1 MESIHWF
8 LLTLAM
14 AVVSLGMSGIIKAIG
29 VLTAFLAGGIC
40 LIYGL
45 SKSSQLSQKANLW
58 LYRRIDEKE
67 IKMPSKSRMP
77 DTSPPNN
84 AGLHAELTGS
94 SVIDKPLNE
103 IIGYIFRDYVYSW
116 HFNLS
121 HSSAFPTEA
130 EDSLH
135 IVVANLAFKI
145 KEVDLI
151 PFLTTRLVDD
161 VASHVR
167 LFKKARGAVK
177 NLEEQI
183 STGEN
188 CKLMDLESLFFDAE
202 VSMEG
207 TVTCRDQVSSSQP
220 DELLYLQSVA
230 ETLLFLLLPE
240 CDFNSIPVRALLR
253 EILVNNVLKPLL
265 ELISD
270 PDSLNQSLV
279 WAVAGSNASDDYKI
293 KHDVFTNSIRYSES
307 LEELQATR
315 EMVSE
320 EITCLRSNDSKGG
333 SGQKQQLNSLLY
345 LRKVIDARIHVLQSG
360 AIDSDSISGLI
371 AGTHYGSNVD
381 WNQMIG
387 PGLKLFSLPIEVILK
402 NNIAIG
408 YFIDYMSF
416 LGCASY
422 VYFYLNIE
430 GWKVST
436 EQQIQAIQLDSL
448 QQQQQHQED
457 IHDQK
462 HKNTIQTNQ
471 HKTLM
476 ENMREAAHSIYEEY
490 LSEKAN
496 PRLKLDDSI
505 LKRLLFRIRTEPPN
519 SEWFDEVQVNC
530 LPSNF
535 VNQFQLKL
543 DVCLHSSIECIFF
556 SNYR

>member
-1 MESIHWF
+1 MEGTHWV

-14 AVVSLGMSGIIKAIG
+14 AVVSLGMSGIVKALGAIA
-29 VLTAFLAGGIC
+29 AFLIGSVC

-45 SKSSQLSQKANLW
+45 STSSQLTQRANIW
-58 LYRRIDEKE
+58 RDRRVEDKE
-67 IKMPSKSRMP
+67 TKMPCKSRMP
-77 DTSPPNN
+77 DTSAPNS
-84 AGLHAELTGS
+84 AGLLTTLTGITI
-94 SVIDKPLNE
+94 IDSQLNQ
-103 IIGYIFRDYVYSW
+103 IIGYIFRDYVYAW
-116 HFNLS
+116 HFDIT
-121 HSSAFPTEA
+121 HSSSFPSEA

-135 IVVANLAFKI
+135 VIVANLAFKI
-145 KEVDLI
+145 REVDLI
-151 PFLTTRLVDD
+151 TFLTTRLVDD

-167 LFKKARGAVK
+167 LFKQARAK
-177 NLEEQI
+177 LKTLEDQ
-183 STGEN
+183 SSSGEN
-188 CKLMDLESLFFDAE
+188 CKQVDLESLFFDAE

-220 DELLYLQSVA
+220 DELLYLQNVA
-230 ETLLFLLLPE
+230 ETLLFMLLPE
-240 CDFNSIPVRALLR
+240 CDFNAIPLRTLLR
-253 EILVNNVLKPLL
+253 ELLVNMVFKPLL

-270 PDSLNQSLV
+270 PDTINQSLV
-279 WAVAGSNASDDYKI
+279 WAVASDSASDDYSI
-293 KHDVFTNSIRYSES
+293 KHDVFTSSIRYSDS

-315 EMVSE
+315 EMVSD
-320 EITCLRSNDSKGG
+320 EISCLRSNDSKGG

-371 AGTHYGSNVD
+371 AGSHYGSNVD

-430 GWKVST
+430 GWKVSM
-436 EQQIQAIQLDSL
+436 EQQIQAIQLDTL
-448 QQQQQHQED
+448 QQQHQAEGNENKGD
-457 IHDQK
+457 KK
-462 HKNTIQTNQ
+462 HNLKSNQ
-471 HKTLM
+471 HKSLM

-490 LSEKAN
+490 LSDKAN

-505 LKRLLFRIRTEPPN
+505 LKRLLFKIRTEPPT
-519 SEWFDEVQVNC
+519 SEWFDEVQVSRYC
-530 LPSNF
+530 RIKT
-535 VNQFQLKL
+535 V
-543 DVCLHSSIECIFF
+543 
-556 SNYR
+556 R

>member
-8 LLTLAM
+8 FLTLAM
-14 AVVSLGMSGIIKAIG
+14 AGVSLGMGGIVKAIG
-29 VLTAFLAGGIC
+29 VIAAFLAGGIC

-45 SKSSQLSQKANLW
+45 STSSQQTQRANIW
-58 LYRRIDEKE
+58 LARRIEDKE
-67 IKMPSKSRMP
+67 LKMPSKSRMP
-77 DTSPPNN
+77 DTSAPNG
-84 AGLHAELTGS
+84 AGLHAELTGY
-94 SVIDKPLNE
+94 SVIDEPLNQ
-103 IIGYIFRDYVYSW
+103 IIGYIFRDYVYAW
-116 HFNLS
+116 HFNLT
-121 HSSAFPTEA
+121 HSPAFPSDA
-130 EDSLH
+130 EESLH
-135 IVVANLAFKI
+135 IVVANLALKI
-145 KEVDLI
+145 REVDLI

-167 LFKKARGAVK
+167 LFKKARAALK
-177 NLEEQI
+177 NVEDQAAL
-183 STGEN
+183 GEN
-188 CKLMDLESLFFDAE
+188 FKSADLESLFFDAE

-207 TVTCRDQVSSSQP
+207 TVTCRDQVASSQQ
-220 DELLYLQSVA
+220 DELLYLQNVA

-240 CDFNSIPVRALLR
+240 YDFNAIPVRTLLR
-253 EILVNNVLKPLL
+253 EILVNMVLKPLL

-270 PDSLNQSLV
+270 PDFLNQSLV
-279 WAVAGSNASDDYKI
+279 YAVAGTNAPDEYTI
-293 KHDVFTNSIRYSES
+293 KHDIFTSSIRYSDS

-315 EMVSE
+315 EMVTE
-320 EITCLRSNDSKGG
+320 EIGSLRSNDSKGG
-333 SGQKQQLNSLLY
+333 SEQKQQLNSLLY

-371 AGTHYGSNVD
+371 AGSHGSNVD

-387 PGLKLFSLPIEVILK
+387 PGLKLFSLPMEVLLK

-448 QQQQQHQED
+448 QQQLQQETVES
-457 IHDQK
+457 K
-462 HKNTIQTNQ
+462 TELKQTTQGSNQ

-496 PRLKLDDSI
+496 PRLRLDESI
-505 LKRLLFRIRTEPPN
+505 LKRLLFKIRTEPPN
-519 SEWFDEVQVNC
+519 SEWFDEVQVGY
-530 LPSNF
+530 
-535 VNQFQLKL
+535 
-543 DVCLHSSIECIFF
+543 SI
-556 SNYR
+556 SVH

>member
-1 MESIHWF
+1 MEGMHWV

-14 AVVSLGMSGIIKAIG
+14 AVVSMGMVGIAKAIC
-29 VLTAFLAGGIC
+29 AIASFLAGGIF

-45 SKSSQLSQKANLW
+45 STSSQLTQRASIWFA
-58 LYRRIDEKE
+58 RRVDEKDVK
-67 IKMPSKSRMP
+67 IPCQSRMP
-77 DTSPPNN
+77 DTSAPNGE
-84 AGLHAELTGS
+84 GLHTELTGS
-94 SVIDKPLNE
+94 PIIDEQLNQ
-103 IIGYIFRDYVYSW
+103 IIGYIFRDYVYTW
-116 HFNLS
+116 HFNVT
-121 HSSAFPTEA
+121 HSSAFPSEA

-167 LFKKARGAVK
+167 LFKQARAALRNMENQSVT
-177 NLEEQI
+177 N
-183 STGEN
+183 EN
-188 CKLMDLESLFFDAE
+188 CKLVDLESLFFDAE
-202 VSMEG
+202 VSMEE
-207 TVTCRDQVSSSQP
+207 TVTCRDQVSSSQQ
-220 DELLYLQSVA
+220 DELLYLQNVA

-240 CDFNSIPVRALLR
+240 YDFNSIPVRTLLR
-253 EILVNNVLKPLL
+253 EILVNMVLKPLL

-270 PDSLNQSLV
+270 PDSINQSLV
-279 WAVAGSNASDDYKI
+279 WAVAGNDAPDDYRL
-293 KHDVFTNSIRYSES
+293 KHDVFTSSIRYSDS

-315 EMVSE
+315 EMVNE
-320 EITCLRSNDSKGG
+320 EISCLRSNDSKGG
-333 SGQKQQLNSLLY
+333 SEQKQQLNSLLY

-371 AGTHYGSNVD
+371 AGSHFGSNVD

-387 PGLKLFSLPIEVILK
+387 PGLKLFSLPIEVIMK

-430 GWKVST
+430 GWKVSM
-436 EQQIQAIQLDSL
+436 EQNIQAIQLNSL
-448 QQQQQHQED
+448 QQHQPDTNESKQDLKLLAQLNNQQ
-457 IHDQK
+457 K
-462 HKNTIQTNQ
+462 S
-471 HKTLM
+471 LM

-496 PRLKLDDSI
+496 PRLKLDESI
-505 LKRLLFRIRTEPPN
+505 LKRLLFKIRTEPPN
-519 SEWFDEVQVNC
+519 SEWFDEVQVRLGSHGN
-530 LPSNF
+530 
-535 VNQFQLKL
+535 
-543 DVCLHSSIECIFF
+543 
-556 SNYR
+556 